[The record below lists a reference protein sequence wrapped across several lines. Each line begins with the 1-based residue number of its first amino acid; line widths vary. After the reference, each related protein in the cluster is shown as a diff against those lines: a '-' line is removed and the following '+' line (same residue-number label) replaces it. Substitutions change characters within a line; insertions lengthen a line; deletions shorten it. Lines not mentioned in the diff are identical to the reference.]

1 MKIDGYDIAIHG
13 LLRKR
18 SELLQTLEIKRD
30 EMAAAQNDIVAIE
43 RVLASLGHRGELDQ
57 PRRRVLKDIR
67 RQLSRF
73 VLDELRKDGPHTTR
87 TIAERLAAIEGK
99 DSGDRTLMKDITARV
114 SKCMTGLVDRKAVV
128 RSKTKG
134 IRCLYGLAD

>member
-1 MKIDGYDIAIHG
+1 MSNEGYDIAIHG

-18 SELLQTLEIKRD
+18 SELLRTLEIKRD
-30 EMAAAQNDIVAIE
+30 ELATAQNDILAIE
-43 RVLASLGHRGELDQ
+43 RVLETLGHNEELDQ

-87 TIAERLAAIEGK
+87 TIADRLAAIEGK
-99 DSGDRTLMKDITARV
+99 DAGDKKLMKDITARV
-114 SKCMTGLVDRKAVV
+114 SKCMTGLVDKKAVV
-128 RSKTKG
+128 RSKTQG
-134 IRCLYGLAD
+134 IRCLYALAG

>member
-1 MKIDGYDIAIHG
+1 MGQDGYDITIHG

-18 SELLQTLEIKRD
+18 SELMLTLEVKRD
-30 EMAAAQNDIVAIE
+30 ELAAAQNDILAIE
-43 RVLASLGHRGELDQ
+43 RVLETLGHTDELDQ

-73 VLDELRKDGPHTTR
+73 VLDEIRKDGPHTTR
-87 TIAERLAAIEGK
+87 TIADRLAAMEGK
-99 DSGDRTLMKDITARV
+99 DAGDKKLMKDITARV

-128 RSKTKG
+128 RTKTQG
-134 IRCLYGLAD
+134 IRCLYGLAG